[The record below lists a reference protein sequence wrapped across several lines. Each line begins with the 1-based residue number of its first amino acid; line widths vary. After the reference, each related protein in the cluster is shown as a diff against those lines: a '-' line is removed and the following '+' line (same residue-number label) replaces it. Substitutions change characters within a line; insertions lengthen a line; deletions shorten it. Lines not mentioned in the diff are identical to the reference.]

1 MTGFFIAAIVMIAI
15 CLGLAVV
22 PLWRASRQ
30 GPADSGR
37 REANIDAYYQRLREL
52 DRELAAGRIDAASA
66 AEEKKALGTRLVSD
80 VDTGRT
86 VPAGESAA
94 GRPWLASASALCL
107 ILLAG
112 TFGYYWLGN
121 VSAIEQS
128 GMPNID
134 ELVGELAAQVE
145 AQPDDRGARMMLAQA
160 YESRGAYAKAAE
172 QLAYINERAVPPAAD
187 LLAAEAQARLRAGQ
201 PLDGQPGALFQRALV
216 QDPSNIAALWF
227 LGLRAVKAGN
237 DKTALRLW
245 DRLLGLDL
253 PPDVREMV
261 QGRRKALAGELPSL

>member
-1 MTGFFIAAIVMIAI
+1 MTIFLVVAVCMIAA
-15 CLGLAVV
+15 CLSLAVV

-30 GPADSGR
+30 EPSDGGR
-37 REANIDAYYQRLREL
+37 REANIDAYYQRVREL
-52 DRELAAGRIDAASA
+52 ERELAAGRIDASA
-66 AEEKKALGTRLVSD
+66 AAQEKDALGTRLVSE
-80 VDTGRT
+80 VDSGKAS
-86 VPAGESAA
+86 PAGQPAA

-107 ILLAG
+107 VVLAG

-121 VSAIEQS
+121 VSAIQQS
-128 GMPNID
+128 TMPNID

-145 AQPDDRGARMMLAQA
+145 AQPDDRGARLMLAQA
-160 YESRGAYAKAAE
+160 YESRGAYSKAAE

-227 LGLRAVKAGN
+227 LGLRAVEAGN
-237 DKTALRLW
+237 DKTALQFW

-261 QGRRKALAGELPSL
+261 EGRRKALAGELPSL